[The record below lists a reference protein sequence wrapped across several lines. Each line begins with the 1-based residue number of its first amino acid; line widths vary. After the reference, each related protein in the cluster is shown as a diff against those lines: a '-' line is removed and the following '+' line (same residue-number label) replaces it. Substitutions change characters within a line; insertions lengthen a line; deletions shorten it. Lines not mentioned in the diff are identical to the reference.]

1 VRKPILL
8 AALAASLG
16 SSGCMSIQPV
26 GVMAKYLGTKPGPTK
41 SAGGA
46 TVLPA
51 ADAPAGPLLQKAPPP
66 PTPSFLITPG
76 EVSAANAPDAV
87 ARLLKEMDA
96 DRQALSTFP
105 NYAEVS
111 TVGR

>member
-1 VRKPILL
+1 MKKLLLL
-8 AALAASLG
+8 AASAAALG
-16 SSGCMSIQPV
+16 STGCTTVQPV
-26 GVMAKYLGTKPGPTK
+26 GVMAKYLGTKPAATRT
-41 SAGGA
+41 ADGA

-51 ADAPAGPLLQKAPPP
+51 ADAPAGPLTRKAPPP
-66 PTPSFLITPG
+66 PTPSFLVAPG
-76 EVSAANAPDAV
+76 EVSAATAPDAV

-96 DRQALSTFP
+96 DRQALAAFP

>member
-1 VRKPILL
+1 MRKLLLL
-8 AALAASLG
+8 AAFGAVLG
-16 SSGCMSIQPV
+16 SSGCLTLQPV
-26 GVMAKYLGTKPGPTK
+26 GIMAKHLGTKPAATK
-41 SAGGA
+41 TADGA

-51 ADAPAGPLLQKAPPP
+51 TDAPAGPMMQKAPPP

-76 EVSAANAPDAV
+76 EVSAATAPDAV

-96 DRQALSTFP
+96 DRQALATFP